1 MAQEDRSLFWS
12 RENEV
17 SEEWIQVVDEN
28 VLAGKAGRERSI
40 VWPLTNLRYTE
51 LPQGTQIIGAFP
63 HGASFWTRTAEI
75 ETHQADGSELS
86 FFIKVCIFSLSFEVQ
101 VD

>member
-1 MAQEDRSLFWS
+1 MAQEDRSMFWS

-17 SEEWIQVVDEN
+17 SEEWIQFVDDN
-28 VLAGKAGRERSI
+28 VLAGKAERERSI
-40 VWPLTNLRYTE
+40 IWPLTNLRSSE

-63 HGASFWTRTAEI
+63 HGASYWTRTAEI
-75 ETHQADGSELS
+75 ETQQADGSELS
-86 FFIKVCIFSLSFEVQ
+86 FFIKVCVISLSFEVL